1 MASNTKSFINDLT
14 EGSVAKKLLYF
25 AFPFMLSNLL
35 QTVYNLVD
43 MSVVGHFMGSAG
55 LSAVSVGGRLVELLT
70 FLCTGFC
77 TGGQILL
84 SQQVGAKQKEGI
96 QKTIGTM
103 FTFVLLCA
111 VVLGTLSIVFHRSL
125 LTLLNTPAAAF
136 DQAAGYMVI
145 CNSGC
150 LFIFGYNA
158 LCAILRG
165 LGDSKRPLM
174 FVAIASVINLVLD
187 LLFVA
192 GLRMGAA
199 GAAIATVISQAISF
213 LSALV
218 YLIVKREAFGF
229 TFSRKSL
236 RMDGFTLKTL
246 TKLGVPLAFQTA
258 AISVSMLFVNS
269 FINAYGEAASA
280 VYGAGTKLQG
290 IPSIITQGMS
300 MANASMV
307 GQNMAAGKPD
317 RVRASVRTCFTLNA
331 CVYGVF
337 IVACLAFPKLIFSL
351 FTTDADVMALAPT
364 YLRISCIGFAAGIFN
379 SSFNSVINGIGFT
392 SLSMTIGLLDGV
404 VARISF
410 SLLFGITLGM
420 GLNGFFL
427 GHILAI
433 WVTALLSFLYYLS
446 GRWEHRKLVVEKR

>member
-1 MASNTKSFINDLT
+1 MAETKSFINDLT
-14 EGSVAKKLLYF
+14 EGSVARKLLYF

-43 MSVVGHFMGSAG
+43 MSVVGHFMGSVG

-96 QKTIGTM
+96 QKTIGTL
-103 FTFVLLCA
+103 FTFTLLCA
-111 VVLGTLSIVFHRSL
+111 VVLGGVSILLHRQL
-125 LTLLNTPAAAF
+125 LTALNTPAEAF
-136 DQAAGYMVI
+136 RQAAAYMVI

-165 LGDSKRPLM
+165 LGDSKRPLL
-174 FVAIASVINLVLD
+174 FVAIASVVNLVLD
-187 LLFVA
+187 LVFVA
-192 GLRMGAA
+192 GFRMGAA
-199 GAAIATVISQAISF
+199 GAAIATVISQGISF
-213 LSALV
+213 ISALI
-218 YLIVKREAFGF
+218 YLVVKREAFGF
-229 TFSRKSL
+229 TFSRKNL
-236 RMDGFTLKTL
+236 KMHGKTLKTL
-246 TKLGVPLAFQTA
+246 TKLGVPLAFQMA

-269 FINAYGEAASA
+269 FINSYGAAASA

-290 IPSIITQGMS
+290 IPSIITHGMS

-307 GQNMAAGKPD
+307 GQNMAAGKPE
-317 RVRASVRTCFTLNA
+317 RVRQSVRTCFILNG

-337 IVACLAFPKLIFSL
+337 IVTCLAVPTVVFAL
-351 FTTDADVMALAPT
+351 FTTEPDVMALAPA
-364 YLRISCIGFAAGIFN
+364 YLRISCIGFAASILN
-379 SSFNSVINGIGFT
+379 SSFNSVINGIGYT
-392 SLSMTIGLLDGV
+392 SLSMAIGLLDGV

-410 SLLFGITLGM
+410 SLLFGIALGM

-427 GHILAI
+427 GHSMAI
-433 WVTALLSFLYYLS
+433 WITALMSLFYYLS
-446 GRWEHRKLVVEKR
+446 GRWEHRKLAVEKV

>member
-1 MASNTKSFINDLT
+1 MAETKTFINDLT

-55 LSAVSVGGRLVELLT
+55 LSAVSVGGRLVEMLT
-70 FLCTGFC
+70 MLCTGFC

-84 SQQVGAKQKEGI
+84 SQQVGARQREGI
-96 QKTIGTM
+96 QRTIGTL
-103 FTFVLLCA
+103 FTFTMLCA
-111 VVLGTLSIVFHRSL
+111 VALGTLSIVFHRGL
-125 LTLLNTPAAAF
+125 LTLLNTPAGAF
-136 DQAAGYMVI
+136 DQAARYMVI

-150 LFIFGYNA
+150 IFIFGYNA

-174 FVAIASVINLVLD
+174 FVAIASVVNLVLD
-187 LLFVA
+187 LIFVA
-192 GLRMGAA
+192 GLRLGAA
-199 GAAIATVISQAISF
+199 GAAIATVISQGISF
-213 LSALV
+213 VSALV
-218 YLIVKREAFGF
+218 YLIIKREAFGF
-229 TFSRKSL
+229 TFSRKNL
-236 RMDGFTLKTL
+236 KMDGGTLKTL
-246 TKLGVPLAFQTA
+246 TKLGVPLAFQSA

-280 VYGAGTKLQG
+280 VYGAGTKLQSV
-290 IPSIITQGMS
+290 PSIITQGMS

-307 GQNMAAGKPD
+307 GQNMAAGKPK
-317 RVRASVRTCFTLNA
+317 RVRQSVRTCFILNSV
-331 CVYGVF
+331 VYGVF
-337 IVACLAFPKLIFSL
+337 ITACLAVPKLIFSL

-364 YLRISCIGFAAGIFN
+364 YLRISCIGFAASIFN

-392 SLSMTIGLLDGV
+392 SLSMAIGLLDGV

-410 SLLFGITLGM
+410 SLLFGIALGM

-427 GHILAI
+427 GHSLAI
-433 WVTALLSFLYYLS
+433 WITALLSLFYYLS
-446 GRWEHRKLVVEKR
+446 GRWEHRKLVVEQ

>member
-1 MASNTKSFINDLT
+1 MAATKTFINDLT

-96 QKTIGTM
+96 QRTIGTL
-103 FTFVLLCA
+103 FTFTILSA
-111 VVLGTLSIVFHRSL
+111 VVLGTLSIVFHRGL

-136 DQAAGYMVI
+136 DQAAAYMVI

-150 LFIFGYNA
+150 IFIFGYNA

-174 FVAIASVINLVLD
+174 FVAIASVVNLVLD
-187 LLFVA
+187 LIFVA
-192 GLRMGAA
+192 GFQMGAA
-199 GAAIATVISQAISF
+199 GAAIATVISQGISF
-213 LSALV
+213 VSALV
-218 YLIVKREAFGF
+218 YLIIKREAFGF
-229 TFSRKSL
+229 TFSRRTLK
-236 RMDGFTLKTL
+236 MHGDTLKTL
-246 TKLGVPLAFQTA
+246 TKLGVPLAFQMA
-258 AISVSMLFVNS
+258 AISISMLFVNS
-269 FINAYGEAASA
+269 FINSYGEAASA

-290 IPSIITQGMS
+290 IPSIITHGMS

-307 GQNMAAGKPD
+307 GQNMAAGKPE
-317 RVRASVRTCFTLNA
+317 RVRQSVRTCFILNA

-337 IVACLAFPKLIFSL
+337 IVVCLAVPTVVFSL
-351 FTTDADVMALAPT
+351 FTTETDVMALAPA
-364 YLRISCIGFAAGIFN
+364 YLRISCIGFAASILN

-392 SLSMTIGLLDGV
+392 SLSMAIGLLDGV

-410 SLLFGITLGM
+410 SLLFGIALGM

-427 GHILAI
+427 GHSLAI
-433 WVTALLSFLYYLS
+433 WITALLSLFYYLS
-446 GRWEHRKLVVEKR
+446 GHWEHRKLAVEK

>member
-1 MASNTKSFINDLT
+1 MAETKTFINDLT

-43 MSVVGHFMGSAG
+43 MSVVGHFMGSTG

-96 QKTIGTM
+96 QKTIGTL
-103 FTFVLLCA
+103 FTFTILSA
-111 VVLGTLSIVFHRSL
+111 VVLGTLSIVFHRGL
-125 LTLLNTPAAAF
+125 LTALNTPAGAFEEAA
-136 DQAAGYMVI
+136 AYMVI

-150 LFIFGYNA
+150 IFIFGYNA

-165 LGDSKRPLM
+165 LGDSKRPLV
-174 FVAIASVINLVLD
+174 FVAIASVVNLVLD
-187 LLFVA
+187 LIFVA
-192 GLRMGAA
+192 GLRLGAA
-199 GAAIATVISQAISF
+199 GAAIATVISQGISF
-213 LSALV
+213 ISALV
-218 YLIVKREAFGF
+218 YLMIRREAFGF
-229 TFSRKSL
+229 TFSRRNL
-236 RMDGFTLKTL
+236 RLDGDTLKNL

-269 FINAYGEAASA
+269 FINSYGEAASA

-290 IPSIITQGMS
+290 IPSIITHGMS

-307 GQNMAAGKPD
+307 GQNMAAGKPE
-317 RVRASVRTCFTLNA
+317 RVRQSVRTCFILNA
-331 CVYGVF
+331 SVYGVF
-337 IVACLAFPKLIFSL
+337 IVVCLAAPLAVFSL
-351 FTTDADVMALAPT
+351 FTTEAEVMALAPT

-392 SLSMTIGLLDGV
+392 SLSMAIGLLDGV

-410 SLLFGITLGM
+410 SLLFGIVLGM

-427 GHILAI
+427 GHSLAI
-433 WVTALLSFLYYLS
+433 WITALLSLFYYLS
-446 GRWEHRKLVVEKR
+446 GRWEHRKLVVET

>member
-1 MASNTKSFINDLT
+1 MAATKTFINDLT

-96 QKTIGTM
+96 QRTIGTL
-103 FTFVLLCA
+103 FTFTILSA
-111 VVLGTLSIVFHRSL
+111 VVLGTLSIVFHRGL

-136 DQAAGYMVI
+136 DQAAAYMVI

-150 LFIFGYNA
+150 IFIFGYNA

-174 FVAIASVINLVLD
+174 FVAIASVVNLVLD
-187 LLFVA
+187 LIFVA
-192 GLRMGAA
+192 GFQMGAA
-199 GAAIATVISQAISF
+199 GAAIATVISQGISF
-213 LSALV
+213 VSALV
-218 YLIVKREAFGF
+218 YLIIKREAFGF
-229 TFSRKSL
+229 TFSRRTLK
-236 RMDGFTLKTL
+236 MHGDTLKTL
-246 TKLGVPLAFQTA
+246 TKLGVPLAFQMA
-258 AISVSMLFVNS
+258 AISISMLFVNS
-269 FINAYGEAASA
+269 FINSYGEAASA
-280 VYGAGTKLQG
+280 VYGAGTKIQG
-290 IPSIITQGMS
+290 IPSIITHGMS

-307 GQNMAAGKPD
+307 GQNMAAGKPE
-317 RVRASVRTCFTLNA
+317 RVRQSVRTCFILNA

-337 IVACLAFPKLIFSL
+337 IVVCLAVPTVVFSL
-351 FTTDADVMALAPT
+351 FTTEADVMALAPA
-364 YLRISCIGFAAGIFN
+364 YLRISCIGFAASILN

-392 SLSMTIGLLDGV
+392 SLSMAIGLLDGV

-410 SLLFGITLGM
+410 SLLFGIALGM

-427 GHILAI
+427 GHSLAI
-433 WVTALLSFLYYLS
+433 WITALLSLFYYLS
-446 GRWEHRKLVVEKR
+446 GHWEHRKLAVEK

>member
-1 MASNTKSFINDLT
+1 MAKTKSFINDLT
-14 EGSVAKKLLYF
+14 EGSVTKKLLYF

-43 MSVVGHFMGSAG
+43 MSVVGHYMGSAG

-96 QKTIGTM
+96 QKTIGTL
-103 FTFVLLCA
+103 FTFTLLCA
-111 VVLGTLSIVFHRSL
+111 VVLGGVSIVLHRQL

-136 DQAAGYMVI
+136 EQAAAYMVI

-150 LFIFGYNA
+150 IFIFGYNA

-165 LGDSKRPLM
+165 LGDSKRPLV
-174 FVAIASVINLVLD
+174 FVAIASVVNLVLD
-187 LLFVA
+187 LIFVA
-192 GLRMGAA
+192 GMQMGAA
-199 GAAIATVISQAISF
+199 GAAIATVISQGISF
-213 LSALV
+213 VSALV
-218 YLIVKREAFGF
+218 YLIIKREAFGF
-229 TFSRKSL
+229 TFSRK
-236 RMDGFTLKTL
+236 TLKLDGGTLMTL
-246 TKLGVPLAFQTA
+246 TKLGVPLAFQMA

-269 FINAYGEAASA
+269 FINSYGEAASA

-290 IPSIITQGMS
+290 IPSIITHGMS

-307 GQNMAAGKPD
+307 GQNMAAGKPE
-317 RVRASVRTCFTLNA
+317 RVRQSVRTCFILNA

-337 IVACLAFPKLIFSL
+337 IIVCLAVPTVVFSL
-351 FTTDADVMALAPT
+351 FTTEADVMALAPA
-364 YLRISCIGFAAGIFN
+364 YLRISCIGFAASILN

-392 SLSMTIGLLDGV
+392 ALSMTIGLLDGV
-404 VARISF
+404 VARISL

-427 GHILAI
+427 GHSLAI
-433 WVTALLSFLYYLS
+433 WITALLSFFYYLS
-446 GRWEHRKLVVEKR
+446 GHWERRKLAVEK

>member
-1 MASNTKSFINDLT
+1 MAETKTFINDLT
-14 EGSVAKKLLYF
+14 EGSVAKNLLYF

-43 MSVVGHFMGSAG
+43 MSVVGHFMGSTG

-96 QKTIGTM
+96 QKTIGTL
-103 FTFVLLCA
+103 FTFTILSA
-111 VVLGTLSIVFHRSL
+111 VVLGTLSIVFHRGL
-125 LTLLNTPAAAF
+125 LTALNTPAGAFEEAA
-136 DQAAGYMVI
+136 AYMVI

-150 LFIFGYNA
+150 IVIFGYNA

-165 LGDSKRPLM
+165 LGDSKRPLV
-174 FVAIASVINLVLD
+174 FVAIASVVNLVLD
-187 LLFVA
+187 LIFVA
-192 GLRMGAA
+192 GLRLGAA
-199 GAAIATVISQAISF
+199 GAAIATVISQGISF
-213 LSALV
+213 ISALV
-218 YLIVKREAFGF
+218 YLMIRREAFGF
-229 TFSRKSL
+229 TFSRRNL
-236 RMDGFTLKTL
+236 RLDGDTLKNL

-269 FINAYGEAASA
+269 FINSYGEAASA

-290 IPSIITQGMS
+290 IPSIITHGMS

-307 GQNMAAGKPD
+307 GQNMAAGKPE
-317 RVRASVRTCFTLNA
+317 RVRQSVRTCFILNA
-331 CVYGVF
+331 SVYGVF
-337 IVACLAFPKLIFSL
+337 IVVCLAAPLAVFSL
-351 FTTDADVMALAPT
+351 FTTEAEVMALAPT

-392 SLSMTIGLLDGV
+392 SLSMAIGLLDGV

-410 SLLFGITLGM
+410 SLLFGIVLGM

-427 GHILAI
+427 GHSLAI
-433 WVTALLSFLYYLS
+433 WITALLSLFYYLS
-446 GRWEHRKLVVEKR
+446 GRWEHRKLVVET

>member
-1 MASNTKSFINDLT
+1 MAETKSFINDLT
-14 EGSVAKKLLYF
+14 EGSVTKKLLYF

-43 MSVVGHFMGSAG
+43 MSVVGHYMGSAG

-70 FLCTGFC
+70 MLCTGFC

-96 QKTIGTM
+96 QKTIGTLFS
-103 FTFVLLCA
+103 FTMLCA
-111 VVLGTLSIVFHRSL
+111 VILGGLSIVLHRQL
-125 LTLLNTPAAAF
+125 LSALNTPEAAYEQAAA
-136 DQAAGYMVI
+136 YMVI

-150 LFIFGYNA
+150 VFIFGYNA

-165 LGDSKRPLM
+165 LGDSKRPLV
-174 FVAIASVINLVLD
+174 FVAIASVVNLVLD
-187 LLFVA
+187 LIFVA
-192 GLRMGAA
+192 GLQMGAA
-199 GAAIATVISQAISF
+199 GAAIATVISQGISF
-213 LSALV
+213 AFALV
-218 YLIVKREAFGF
+218 YLIMKREAFEF
-229 TFSRKSL
+229 TFSR
-236 RMDGFTLKTL
+236 RTLKLDGGTLKIL

-269 FINAYGEAASA
+269 FINSYGEAASA

-290 IPSIITQGMS
+290 IPSIITHGMS

-307 GQNMAAGKPD
+307 GQNMAAGKPE
-317 RVRASVRTCFTLNA
+317 RVRQSVRTCFILNA

-337 IVACLAFPKLIFSL
+337 ITACMAVPTVVFSL
-351 FTTDADVMALAPT
+351 FTTEADVMALAPA
-364 YLRISCIGFAAGIFN
+364 YLRISCIGFAASIFN

-392 SLSMTIGLLDGV
+392 SLSMAIGLLDGV

-410 SLLFGITLGM
+410 SLLFGIVLGM

-427 GHILAI
+427 GHSLAI
-433 WVTALLSFLYYLS
+433 WITALLSFVYYLS
-446 GRWEHRKLVVEKR
+446 GRWERRKLVVEK